1 MQDRIVV
8 KVEAELQ
15 VLVPR
20 FLANRRRDVETIER
34 SLAEHDFATI
44 RATGHNIKGVG
55 GGYGFPRIS
64 DLGKAIEEAAKAQD
78 GEAVAAL
85 AAQFRAYLARVD
97 VQYI

>member
-8 KVEAELQ
+8 KVETELQ

-34 SLAEHDFATI
+34 SLAANDFETI
-44 RATGHNIKGVG
+44 RTTGHNIKGVG

-64 DLGKAIEEAAKAQD
+64 DFGMAIEDAAKRGD
-78 GEAVAAL
+78 GAAIAAL
-85 AAQFRAYLARVD
+85 AAQFRAYLSRVD
-97 VQYI
+97 VQYV